1 MPRKRPQQDSCVS
14 PRFQK
19 LLATAQDEVR
29 LTLDSLPARLQA
41 EARALPV
48 TCEPKPNAMLVADGV
63 DEDTLGLFVGDEYA
77 HAELGS
83 GGMPSQIILFLEN
96 IWDMAE
102 GEEEFF
108 RAEVRTTLLHELGHY
123 LGLDERDLEERGLD

>member
-1 MPRKRPQQDSCVS
+1 MARRRSPSRACVS
-14 PRFQK
+14 SRFQK
-19 LLATAQDEVR
+19 LLAIAQDEVA
-29 LTLDSLPARLQA
+29 LTLDALPARLQPS
-41 EARALPV
+41 ARALPV
-48 TCEPKPNAMLVADGV
+48 TYQAKPNALLLDDGV

-83 GGMPSQIILFLEN
+83 GGMPSQILLFMEN

-108 RAEVRTTLLHELGHY
+108 REEVRTTFLHELGHY
-123 LGLDERDLEERGLD
+123 LGLDERDLEERGLE